1 MIKEI
6 IKSYLGK
13 QLWNIIVKKYDINYN
28 KVVIVLPE
36 DNDEWNRTALK
47 YLPNYMQRKSV
58 EEAVIIVDNNKKNI
72 EKNKIKCN
80 VVKLSSY
87 AIRLLMQYYCF
98 YRFFDNI
105 VFFYLNYPRDNLTKL
120 VLEQGNITMDEW
132 ICLGFYK
139 LREVPNN
146 V

>member
-58 EEAVIIVDNNKKNI
+58 EEAVIIVNNN
-72 EKNKIKCN
+72 EKILNKI
-80 VVKLSSY
+80 VLSP
-87 AIRLLMQYYCF
+87 L
-98 YRFFDNI
+98 FF
-105 VFFYLNYPRDNLTKL
+105 LKSML
-120 VLEQGNITMDEW
+120 
-132 ICLGFYK
+132 
-139 LREVPNN
+139 
-146 V
+146 

>member
-58 EEAVIIVDNNKKNI
+58 EEAVIIVNNN
-72 EKNKIKCN
+72 EKILNKIKCK

-87 AIRLLMQYYCF
+87 AISLLMQYYCF